1 MPARAVSAFRDHL
14 LVWGGPGRPWLPR
27 AVVRVATLGWW
38 GLTRQ
43 LGERLRAE
51 RRAGPAAP
59 VLPMAQTPPPEAIP
73 FAHAETPLVSIIIPC
88 HGQADFTLRC
98 LGAIARYPPRAAF
111 EVIVIDDASPDGS
124 ATILARVRGIRLLR
138 NAANRGYLLACNRA
152 AAEARGDFLLFLNN
166 DTQALPG
173 AVDALLG
180 VFSVRPDAG
189 LAGAKLVYPDGTL
202 QEAGGIVWRD
212 GSAWNFGRGGDPSAC
227 QYNFLRP
234 VDYCSGA
241 ALMVRRGL
249 FTRLGGFDPAFAP
262 AYGEDS
268 DLAFRARAAGWQCL
282 YQPRARVVHWEGVSH
297 GTDPAHGGKAH
308 QPRNQARLAVRWRAE
323 LSAHHAPP
331 GTRPLRAAA
340 RSLDRKMVLVVDHHV
355 PEPDRDA
362 GSRTMLSL
370 VTALLAADARVVFL
384 PWDGRGRGG
393 YGAALQD
400 MGVHVLTVPD
410 MHSWMRAHG
419 AEIDAVLLS
428 RPETALMALSLVRRF
443 TKARVAFYGHDIH
456 ALRLQRL
463 ARIGLAR
470 RAEARAAL
478 RRERRVWSAADV
490 VLYPSA
496 AEARAVRRLLP
507 GRPVAVLPPY
517 AVATATVAR
526 VPPKVP
532 SVLFVANFG
541 HPPNLDAARWLARE
555 IFPLIR
561 RAVTGSILHIV
572 GARLEPIRS
581 ALAGECVHLHADV
594 SGGDLASHL
603 AAARVAIVPLR
614 AGAGVKLKVVEALH
628 AGLPLVTTPVGA
640 QGLPGLGAVADI
652 AGTGEAIVAAA
663 IRLLRDDELWRLRSG
678 AGQAYA
684 MAHFSPD
691 AQRDALLAALGITRS

>member
-14 LVWGGPGRPWLPR
+14 LVWGGPGRAWLPR

-43 LGERLRAE
+43 LGKRLRAE
-51 RRAGPAAP
+51 RRPGPVVP
-59 VLPMAQTPPPEAIP
+59 VLPMAQTPAPEAIP
-73 FAHAETPLVSIIIPC
+73 FAHAGTPLVSIIIPC
-88 HGQADFTLRC
+88 HRQPDFTLRC
-98 LGAIARYPPRAAF
+98 LGAIARHPPRAVF

-124 ATILARVRGIRLLR
+124 AAILARVPGIRLLR
-138 NAANRGYLLACNRA
+138 NAANQGYLLTCNRA
-152 AAEARGDFLLFLNN
+152 AASARGDFLLFLNN
-166 DTQALPG
+166 DTQVLPG
-173 AVDALLG
+173 AVDALLEA
-180 VFSVRPDAG
+180 FSARPDAG
-189 LAGAKLVYPDGTL
+189 LVGAKLVYPDGML

-227 QYNFLRP
+227 QYNFLRR

-241 ALMVRRGL
+241 ALMVRREA
-249 FTRLGGFDPAFAP
+249 FARLGGFDPAFAP

-297 GTDPAHGGKAH
+297 GTDTAHGGKAH
-308 QPRNQARLAVRWRAE
+308 QPRKQARLAMRWRRE
-323 LSAHHAPP
+323 LAAHHAPP
-331 GTRPLRAAA
+331 GMHLLRAAA
-340 RSLDRKMVLVVDHHV
+340 RALDRKLVLVVDHHV

-362 GSRTMLSL
+362 GSRTMFSL
-370 VTALLAADARVVFL
+370 LTVLLAANAHVVFL
-384 PWDGRGRGG
+384 PWDGQGRGS

-400 MGVHVLTVPD
+400 LGVHVLTVPD
-410 MHSWMRAHG
+410 AHSWMRVHG

-428 RPETALMALSLVRRF
+428 RPETALLALPLVRRF
-443 TKARVAFYGHDIH
+443 TKALVAFYGHDIH

-463 ARIGLAR
+463 GRLGAAR
-470 RAEARAAL
+470 RAEARAML
-478 RRERRVWSAADV
+478 RRERRVWSECDV

-517 AVATATVAR
+517 AVSAATVAR
-526 VPPKVP
+526 EPPKVP
-532 SVLFVANFG
+532 SVLLVANFG
-541 HPPNLDAARWLARE
+541 HPPNWDAARWLARE

-561 RAVTGSILHIV
+561 RAVPGSALHIV
-572 GARLEPIRS
+572 GARLEPAGC

-594 SGGDLASHL
+594 SRDDLEIHL

-628 AGLPLVTTPVGA
+628 AGLPLVTSPVGA

-652 AGTGEAIVAAA
+652 AGSAEAIAAAA
-663 IRLLRDDELWRLRSG
+663 IRLLRDDGLWRRRSR

-684 MAHFSPD
+684 MARFSPD
-691 AQRDALLAALGITRS
+691 AQRDALLAALGIAGS